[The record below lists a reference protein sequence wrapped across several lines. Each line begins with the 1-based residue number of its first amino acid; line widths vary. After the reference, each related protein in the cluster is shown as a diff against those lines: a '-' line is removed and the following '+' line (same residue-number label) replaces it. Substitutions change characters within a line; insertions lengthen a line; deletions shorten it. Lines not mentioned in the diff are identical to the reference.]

1 MATPPAATDPKSRLV
16 AAIRNWVHTNNY
28 AETHQRQALNF
39 RKERAGHEAEA
50 ISLMKQM
57 GLGGTTIQVS
67 GARLQLARRHSSGGL
82 TWGFLER
89 EIPEWARRNGVSAA
103 TAAGLVKWLQE
114 HREVRDVEY
123 LKRIEEPGAGSGSGS
138 GTGTSS

>member
-1 MATPPAATDPKSRLV
+1 MAAATDPKSRLV

-50 ISLMKQM
+50 ITLMKQM
-57 GLGGTTIQVS
+57 GLGSTTIQVS
-67 GARLQLARRHSSGGL
+67 GARLQLARRHSTGGL

-89 EIPEWARRNGVSAA
+89 EIPAWARHNGVSAV
-103 TAAGLVKWLQE
+103 AASGLIKWLQE
-114 HREVRDVEY
+114 RREVREVEY
-123 LKRIEEPGAGSGSGS
+123 IKRIEDGGGG
-138 GTGTSS
+138 GTS

>member
-1 MATPPAATDPKSRLV
+1 MAAATDPKSRLV

-50 ISLMKQM
+50 IALMKQM
-57 GLGGTTIQVS
+57 GLGATTIQVS
-67 GARLQLARRHSSGGL
+67 GARLQLARRHSASGL

-89 EIPEWARRNGVSAA
+89 EIPEWARHNGVSA
-103 TAAGLVKWLQE
+103 TAASGLVKWLQE
-114 HREVRDVEY
+114 RREVREVEY
-123 LKRIEEPGAGSGSGS
+123 IKRIEDGSGG
-138 GTGTSS
+138 GGTS